1 MALKITV
8 SERKNIEEAVDA
20 TTKARELLEAAI
32 AEANNKIADIARSVQ
47 CRIDSYNNAAGTLR
61 QEIDF
66 LNARLNDEYDRRSEK
81 WQDSDKGIEVRLWI
95 DTIGDDVLSYVDEL
109 DIELTDQIDVS
120 AVDWADTI
128 VNENMKWTPED

>member
-1 MALKITV
+1 M
-8 SERKNIEEAVDA
+8 
-20 TTKARELLEAAI
+20 
-32 AEANNKIADIARSVQ
+32 
-47 CRIDSYNNAAGTLR
+47 
-61 QEIDF
+61 
-66 LNARLNDEYDRRSEK
+66 